1 MRDLRKPGM
10 AAIGLALALFAC
22 EVESTFEP
30 SDVSVGDNDVAVSL
44 APDTSNDDVHQ
55 GDASAPPCGGECGEF
70 EDCVG
75 GTCQPTY
82 CPPEGPYGVM
92 PGDTLTDVVVKD
104 CDGNDVH
111 IHELCGANAGFFNL
125 LAGW

>member
-1 MRDLRKPGM
+1 MSQTASSIAV
-10 AAIGLALALFAC
+10 AAMSDSVA
-22 EVESTFEP
+22 ESGTL
-30 SDVSVGDNDVAVSL
+30 SD
-44 APDTSNDDVHQ
+44 T
-55 GDASAPPCGGECGEF
+55 CGGECRDYEA
-70 EDCVG
+70 CVDD
-75 GTCQPTY
+75 TCVPTF

-92 PGDTLTDVVVKD
+92 PGDTLTDVIVKD